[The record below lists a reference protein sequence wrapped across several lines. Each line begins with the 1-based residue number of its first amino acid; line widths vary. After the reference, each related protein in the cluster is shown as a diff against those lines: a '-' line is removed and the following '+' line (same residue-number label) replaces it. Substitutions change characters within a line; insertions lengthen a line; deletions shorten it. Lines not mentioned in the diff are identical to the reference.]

1 MAHLHITLPNSAVE
15 IGAVKRLVWLPEII
29 PTDGGREVRNQRQS
43 RPKRYY
49 DISVPTATRDNEAY
63 LTVLQLF
70 DDSLGGNDTFQITD
84 WTDETAGTVVKVRF
98 DGELQITSPAGHLD
112 HIDTFTL
119 VEVFD

>member
-15 IGAVKRLVWLPEII
+15 IGAVKRLVWIPEIVT
-29 PTDGGREVRNQRQS
+29 TDGGNEVRNQRQS

-49 DISVPTATRDNEAY
+49 DISVPTAVRDNEAY

-70 DDSLGGNDTFQITD
+70 EDSLGGNDTFQITD
-84 WTDETAGTVVKVRF
+84 WTDETSGTVVKVRF